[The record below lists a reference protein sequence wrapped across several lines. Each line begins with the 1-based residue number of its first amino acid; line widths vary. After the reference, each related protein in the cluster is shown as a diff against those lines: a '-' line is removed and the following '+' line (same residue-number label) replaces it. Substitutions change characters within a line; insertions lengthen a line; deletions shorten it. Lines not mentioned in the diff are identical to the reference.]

1 MNKENTYLF
10 GKAHFLLQQNY
21 PETIHFMIRPEGLK
35 IITAR
40 LYFFSYAAYSIDDR
54 LIIMVSV
61 DSSSRAFFFF
71 QEIIAL

>member
-1 MNKENTYLF
+1 
-10 GKAHFLLQQNY
+10 
-21 PETIHFMIRPEGLK
+21 MIRPEGLK